1 MAVLR
6 DVGMAVVWLLV
17 ALVVAIGSAGIVT
30 SVGGPP
36 GSSARPELTSTGDR
50 ELLAGIAESTGR
62 LTDLAEEVS
71 ALGAQG
77 RLALAALHARDVEAA
92 QQAVDDGSAIA
103 TRIGTLA
110 DQLSALVAALP
121 GLGTLAPLSYGSGPR
136 AERALVAAAA
146 TATAG
151 VESTWQTFSAAAV
164 AAERMATLLTLHDEQ
179 TAAAADHGR
188 DGRYSEALTALDR
201 SDATLAEIDR
211 LHADL
216 SPAADTSVLATWIER
231 HRDYDAALRGLY
243 DALVKSRGRVT
254 AAVRAAIDAEAA
266 ARALLPPDT
275 RALTV
280 VMSEVA
286 RGGLQQTLIS
296 IEEASGRI
304 DDLMTQ
310 LDAETASPT
319 G

>member
-1 MAVLR
+1 
-6 DVGMAVVWLLV
+6 
-17 ALVVAIGSAGIVT
+17 
-30 SVGGPP
+30 
-36 GSSARPELTSTGDR
+36 
-50 ELLAGIAESTGR
+50 
-62 LTDLAEEVS
+62 
-71 ALGAQG
+71 
-77 RLALAALHARDVEAA
+77 
-92 QQAVDDGSAIA
+92 
-103 TRIGTLA
+103 
-110 DQLSALVAALP
+110 
-121 GLGTLAPLSYGSGPR
+121 
-136 AERALVAAAA
+136 VAAAA

-188 DGRYSEALTALDR
+188 DGRYSEALAALDR